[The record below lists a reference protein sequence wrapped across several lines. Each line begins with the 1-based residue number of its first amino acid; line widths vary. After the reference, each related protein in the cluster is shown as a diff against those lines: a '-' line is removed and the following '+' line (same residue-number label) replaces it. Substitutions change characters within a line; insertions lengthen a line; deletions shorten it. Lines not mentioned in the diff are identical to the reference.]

1 METTKLE
8 GTLREA
14 AENAK
19 DTVGNLTGEFNM
31 QVSGKA
37 KALCG
42 SAKQACADA
51 ATLTRD
57 SVFDRPLTTLAVVA
71 TTGFLLGV
79 LWKLNRADA
88 AHGGGIRRR

>member
-14 AENAK
+14 AGNVK
-19 DTVGNLTGEFNM
+19 DTLGDLTGDVGM

-42 SAKQACADA
+42 SAQQACADA
-51 ATLTRD
+51 ATLARD
-57 SVFDRPLTTLAVVA
+57 SVVDRPLTTLAVVA
-71 TTGFLLGV
+71 TTGFLLGI
-79 LWKLNRADA
+79 LWKSNRADA
-88 AHGGGIRRR
+88 ANGGGMRRR